1 MKVAI
6 DGSFSKPNSGTYRYV
21 VELAKAF
28 QNSLGDDDVILLT
41 SPANDARLREDV
53 GHVTKLKIV
62 EKSTSGKLGHQLR
75 ATRAWVRRESVDV
88 LHSPG
93 YFAPRRS
100 PCAVVVTVHDVN
112 FLVRIA
118 DWARSGNL
126 LQSARL
132 SAHLGGLRRV
142 ADAVVVPSFRTRRDL
157 LRFVPSLARR
167 THVIRYAANSQQLP
181 NKPFSERSPTLLSVG
196 VIAPQKNLE
205 SSIRAFGD
213 VLAQLPKEARY
224 RIVGGD
230 ADGYWTRVLQPLV
243 ASLGLSSS
251 VEYVGSLSDDELAIE
266 YQTARGLAFV
276 SRGEGFGLPAL
287 ESISNGLPVIG
298 SSTTAIAEA
307 TSGCALIVDPDD
319 VPGIGNAIRL
329 LLDNEDF
336 WMLQKAQITWHQS
349 YPRGWDDVAKDHLE
363 VYRFALL
370 GRQGVNMTHEVQS
383 NTKSPD

>member
-1 MKVAI
+1 MKIAI
-6 DGSFSKPNSGTYRYV
+6 DGSFSRPNSGTYRYV
-21 VELAKAF
+21 VELAKAL
-28 QNSLGDDDVILLT
+28 QNSSGDDEIVLLT
-41 SPANDARLREDV
+41 SASNDARLREDL
-53 GHVTKLKIV
+53 GRATNLKIV
-62 EKSTSGKLGHQLR
+62 QKSRNGKLGHQLKT
-75 ATRAWVRRESVDV
+75 TRAWVRRESVDV

-100 PCAVVVTVHDVN
+100 PCAVVVTVHDLN

-118 DWARSGNL
+118 DWAKSGNL

-167 THVIRYAANSQQLP
+167 THVVRYAANPQQHSD
-181 NKPFSERSPTLLSVG
+181 KPFCERSPTLLSVG

-205 SSIRAFGD
+205 SSIRAFGE
-213 VLAQLPKEARY
+213 VLAELPNGSRY
-224 RIVGGD
+224 RIVGSD
-230 ADGYWTRVLQPLV
+230 ADGYWARVLQPLV

-251 VEYVGSLSDDELAIE
+251 VEYVGPLSDDELAIE
-266 YQTARGLAFV
+266 YRTARGLAFV

-287 ESISNGLPVIG
+287 ESITNGLPVIG

-319 VPGIGNAIRL
+319 LPGLGNAIRL
-329 LLDNEDF
+329 LLGNEDF
-336 WMLQKAQITWHQS
+336 WMLQKAQIVWHQS
-349 YPRGWDDVAKDHLE
+349 YARSWNDVANDHRS

-370 GRQGVNMTHEVQS
+370 GRQGVIMSREVP
-383 NTKSPD
+383 NKD